1 VCFWRYKANAQ
12 RAAREGDFKYLKI
25 FDNTFLFNV
34 AEDQR
39 EVRQSRADG
48 NVTRKTA
55 QGIFYLS
62 NSSAS
67 LPAL

>member
-39 EVRQSRADG
+39 EVRQSRAAG

-55 QGIFYLS
+55 QGVFYLS